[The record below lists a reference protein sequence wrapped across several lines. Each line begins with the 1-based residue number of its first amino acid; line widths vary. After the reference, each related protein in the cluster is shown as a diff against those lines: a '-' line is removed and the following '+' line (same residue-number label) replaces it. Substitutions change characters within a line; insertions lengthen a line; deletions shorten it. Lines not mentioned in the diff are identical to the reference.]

1 MKTTKLL
8 TGSLAVAA
16 VLLLSGCQSTSS
28 TSKTTA
34 ATADR
39 PATTASTPATETA
52 AASQPKA
59 TSRAA
64 AYDTSALVAAFR
76 TSDIPSNQM
85 VSATVSAI
93 NSRNYSTAI
102 NELQRLL
109 RYPGLTAPQETAVKE
124 LLGRLS
130 S

>member
-8 TGSLAVAA
+8 TGSIAVAT
-16 VLLLSGCQSTSS
+16 VLLLSGCQSTA
-28 TSKTTA
+28 SKQSA
-34 ATADR
+34 SASDR
-39 PATTASTPATETA
+39 TATTASMDTTTSGATTPA
-52 AASQPKA
+52 KA
-59 TSRAA
+59 TSRSA

-85 VSATVSAI
+85 VSATVNAI

-102 NELQRLL
+102 NELQRLI
-109 RYPGLTAPQETAVKE
+109 RYPGLTAPQATAVQE